1 MHVWGIRA
9 STTDSSCPARTPEK
23 CDANADSKCDLFL
36 RNHKPGRRITIDVI
50 SGWRCGSGPHRRPVN
65 LGANSLKW
73 EMSDRDFERAAVSM
87 DESPARSDKG
97 ETMKLDSIQHDK
109 EYQRRRLKG
118 QPGCAKEEILEENLA
133 VLQRKPG
140 AAYVPGSGKVL

>member
-1 MHVWGIRA
+1 
-9 STTDSSCPARTPEK
+9 
-23 CDANADSKCDLFL
+23 
-36 RNHKPGRRITIDVI
+36 
-50 SGWRCGSGPHRRPVN
+50 
-65 LGANSLKW
+65 
-73 EMSDRDFERAAVSM
+73 MSDRDCERTAVSM

-109 EYQRRRLKG
+109 AYQRRRLKG

>member
-1 MHVWGIRA
+1 
-9 STTDSSCPARTPEK
+9 
-23 CDANADSKCDLFL
+23 
-36 RNHKPGRRITIDVI
+36 
-50 SGWRCGSGPHRRPVN
+50 
-65 LGANSLKW
+65 
-73 EMSDRDFERAAVSM
+73 MSDRDCERAAASM

>member
-1 MHVWGIRA
+1 
-9 STTDSSCPARTPEK
+9 
-23 CDANADSKCDLFL
+23 
-36 RNHKPGRRITIDVI
+36 
-50 SGWRCGSGPHRRPVN
+50 
-65 LGANSLKW
+65 
-73 EMSDRDFERAAVSM
+73 MSDRDCERAAVSM
-87 DESPARSDKG
+87 EESPARSNKG
-97 ETMKLDSIQHDK
+97 ETMKLDSIQYDK

>member
-1 MHVWGIRA
+1 
-9 STTDSSCPARTPEK
+9 
-23 CDANADSKCDLFL
+23 
-36 RNHKPGRRITIDVI
+36 
-50 SGWRCGSGPHRRPVN
+50 
-65 LGANSLKW
+65 
-73 EMSDRDFERAAVSM
+73 MSDRDFERAAVSM

-97 ETMKLDSIQHDK
+97 EAMKLDYIQHDK

-140 AAYVPGSGKVL
+140 AAYVPGSGKVLEDGSTVKGHCVVYNFFAGWCVPVGRTSLVTVSSDA